1 MSDLPAILALD
12 QSLEATG
19 FALFADG
26 KVAMHGSWHLC
37 DGARNRALGFREL
50 FTRLDSLHR
59 GRGFAQIVH
68 EAPAFGAVNKGSDQ
82 LVGSIGLIA
91 VIELFAESRRLPAPR
106 AHAPI
111 SWRTSWFRKAERKA
125 IAAKPQR
132 LRDWKRPAL
141 ERAEQYGFDVVS
153 HDEAEA
159 IAILHHDLIRS
170 GIQPPWVEPS
180 RNLEMLHERK
190 LAF

>member
-12 QSLEATG
+12 QSLESTG

-26 KVAMHGSWHLC
+26 AIVMSGSWHLC
-37 DGARNRALGFREL
+37 DGAKNRSIGFREL
-50 FTRLDSLHR
+50 FTRLDKLHK
-59 GRGFAQIVH
+59 GRGFTEIVH
-68 EAPAFGAVNKGSDQ
+68 EAPAFGAVNKGADQ
-82 LVGSIGLIA
+82 LVGAIGMIA
-91 VIELFAESRRLPAPR
+91 IIELFAQSRGLPAPR
-106 AHAPI
+106 SHAPI
-111 SWRTSWFRKAERKA
+111 SWRTSWFRKIERKA

-141 ERAEQYGFDVVS
+141 LRARQYGFDPKS

-170 GIQPPWVEPS
+170 GIEPPWIGEG
-180 RNLEMLHERK
+180 RNLEAIYAISEVP
-190 LAF
+190 